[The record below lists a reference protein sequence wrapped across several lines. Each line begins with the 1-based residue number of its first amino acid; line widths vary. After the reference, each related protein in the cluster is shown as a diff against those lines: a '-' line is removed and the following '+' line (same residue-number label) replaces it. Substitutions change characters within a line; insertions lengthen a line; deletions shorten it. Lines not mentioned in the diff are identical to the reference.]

1 MSVRKPLPGFELSRT
16 NKADE
21 LAAEVEQAINDVIS
35 YVNTPLDAKN
45 KRVRHVQ
52 RGISDTDAVNVGQL
66 RDAIVRGAANQ
77 VALGP
82 AKPGTVISTAT
93 LYEFGFFT
101 LDNIQVPNPPFTL
114 HCLTASVN
122 ETTMDVDRGT
132 LGEAVDQGEVAI
144 DITGLPAEVDTGSYL
159 LIHDPAQQSGA
170 LTKDEI
176 VYVVSKSSNTY
187 TVTRGRWGSVDQAHN
202 TGLYVFPIE
211 LRHFSQTGKS
221 NIGLED
227 QSTGQP
233 TRMDMPLPARCVVA
247 CAVFASNSSGA
258 SGLDY
263 QFLPIYS
270 ASAVD
275 LPLAPGMRTL
285 MGQQYMLPK
294 GTPTVENNT
303 LASPVPI
310 ADLASIRCIF
320 AVVKTAPS
328 GDDLDIDV
336 NLTPFGVSQV
346 LLESITI
353 SDGDTDSFGSSST
366 NRPGLRRMP
375 YGINWADL
383 TPLRIDDLL
392 QIDVTN
398 VGSTTAGSGLL
409 VCVQT

>member
-1 MSVRKPLPGFELSRT
+1 MAGRKPIPGFELSRT
-16 NKADE
+16 ANADE
-21 LAAEVEQAINDVIS
+21 LAAEVEQAINDLVI
-35 YVNTPLDAKN
+35 YVNSPIDGKG
-45 KRVRHVQ
+45 KRIRHVQ

-77 VALGP
+77 IVQGP
-82 AKPGTVISTAT
+82 AKPGTVVSTAA
-93 LYEFGFFT
+93 LHEFATFS
-101 LDNIQVPNPPFTL
+101 LDDIEVPNPPFTL
-114 HCLTASVN
+114 HCLTASVD

-132 LGEAVDQGEVAI
+132 LGEAVSAGETAI
-144 DITGLPAEVDTGSYL
+144 DITGLPAAVDTGSYL
-159 LIHDPAQQSGA
+159 LIHDPAQQSGT

-176 VYVVSKSSNTY
+176 VYVASKSSNTY

-202 TGLYVFPIE
+202 TALYVFPIE

-233 TRMDMPLPARCVVA
+233 TRMDMYLPARCVVA
-247 CAVFASNSSGA
+247 CAVFASNSSGS
-258 SGLDY
+258 SGLAY
-263 QFLPIYS
+263 QFLPLYS
-270 ASAVD
+270 TDAED

-310 ADLASIRCIF
+310 ADLASIRCIY
-320 AVVKTAPS
+320 AVIKTAPA
-328 GDDLDIDV
+328 GADMDIDV
-336 NLTPFGVSQV
+336 NLTPFGDSQV

-353 SDGDTDSFGSSST
+353 ADGDTDSFASSST

-392 QIDVTN
+392 QIDVTS

-409 VCVQT
+409 VIVQT